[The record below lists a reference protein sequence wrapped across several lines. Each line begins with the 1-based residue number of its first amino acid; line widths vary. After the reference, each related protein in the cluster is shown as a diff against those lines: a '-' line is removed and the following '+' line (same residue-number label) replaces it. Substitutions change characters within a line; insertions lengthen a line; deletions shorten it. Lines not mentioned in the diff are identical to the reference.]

1 MQKPNKSIIEIKNLK
16 KIFKGDLHAL
26 NGVDVT
32 IHEGEVV
39 SIIGPSGSGKSTLL
53 RCINL
58 IETPT
63 SGHIYFENEELIP
76 NSKKVNELR
85 QRIGMVFQSFN
96 LFPHLTVLDNI
107 TLALK
112 ILKHLSDQEAL
123 DIAKELL
130 SNVGLLDKI
139 DSYPNQLSGGQ
150 KQRVAIARAL
160 AMKPDVMLFDEP
172 TSALDIEMVGEVL
185 NVIRDLANQGMTM
198 VIVTH
203 EMSFAKEVSD
213 RVIFMAE
220 GQIVE
225 DTTPD
230 ILFTKPEKERTK
242 QFLKRLNIV

>member
-1 MQKPNKSIIEIKNLK
+1 MQKPNKPIIEIKNLK

-26 NGVDVT
+26 NGVDMT